1 MSVLTKKRPTEKALI
16 RARITLPLAKWP
28 ETRRALR
35 ALKVKVEEEDEFI
48 PWRQMFPELKDE
60 DMPGLHL
67 QAARHHFGL
76 TQAALSQKTGIPQ
89 RHISEMENGK
99 RSIGKKIAKV
109 LAKILKLDYRLFL

>member
-1 MSVLTKKRPTEKALI
+1 MSVLTKKPRTEETLV

-35 ALKVKVEEEDEFI
+35 ALKVKFEEEDEFI

-76 TQAALSQKTGIPQ
+76 TQIALSQKTGIPQ
-89 RHISEMENGK
+89 RHLSEMENGK
-99 RSIGKKIAKV
+99 RSIGKKTAKL
-109 LAKILKLDYRLFL
+109 LASVLKLDYRLLL